1 MSADRTEATTA
12 LIEWEVL
19 SLEDLRGNLSS
30 HEIVYYKLLDE
41 DCPPNTTSS
50 SRMVSFKGIEPQFV
64 ITDLD
69 PGLQYCV
76 GVAAKTGAGHGDFS
90 YSLIPC
96 KYIVLNQNAKHN
108 SMCVCVRNVYLFTH
122 HFELTAC
129 VYYLIIDSILCVCIM
144 LRVLSLWMQGI
155 ATACLLWCCWKSY
168 HAQSGL

>member
-19 SLEDLRGNLSS
+19 SLEDLRGNLLS
-30 HEIVYYKLLDE
+30 HEIVYYELLDE

-76 GVAAKTGAGHGDFS
+76 GVAAKTGAGRGDFS

-108 SMCVCVRNVYLFTH
+108 PLNFM
-122 HFELTAC
+122 C
-129 VYYLIIDSILCVCIM
+129 VYYVTSAFTLDAGYSNSLFTVELLEVTSCLEWIVS
-144 LRVLSLWMQGI
+144 VLSTL
-155 ATACLLWCCWKSY
+155 
-168 HAQSGL
+168 

>member
-30 HEIVYYKLLDE
+30 HEILYYELLDE
-41 DCPPNTTSS
+41 DCPPTTTSS
-50 SRMVSFKGIEPQFV
+50 SRRVSFKGIEPQFV

-76 GVAAKTGAGHGDFS
+76 GVAAKTGAGRGDFS

-96 KYIVLNQNAKHN
+96 KQILCAKHN
-108 SMCVCVRNVYLFTH
+108 PFMCVYCVMCAFT
-122 HFELTAC
+122 L
-129 VYYLIIDSILCVCIM
+129 
-144 LRVLSLWMQGI
+144 QGI
-155 ATACLLWCCWKSY
+155 ATACLLWCCWKSH
-168 HAQSGL
+168 HAQTGL